1 MAGDCLRMADGL
13 DVGAYS
19 NTAGFSRRDWAWEFL
34 RRNPAFREAMS
45 GFSDRVR
52 SQRIAPNATV
62 YRLQSGAPSL
72 ADWGLLFR
80 DVGG

>member
-1 MAGDCLRMADGL
+1 MAGDRLRVAESL
-13 DVGAYS
+13 DAGAYGY
-19 NTAGFSRRDWAWEFL
+19 TAGFSRRDWAWEFL
-34 RRNPAFREAMS
+34 RRNPAFRETMN
-45 GFSDRVR
+45 GFSACVR